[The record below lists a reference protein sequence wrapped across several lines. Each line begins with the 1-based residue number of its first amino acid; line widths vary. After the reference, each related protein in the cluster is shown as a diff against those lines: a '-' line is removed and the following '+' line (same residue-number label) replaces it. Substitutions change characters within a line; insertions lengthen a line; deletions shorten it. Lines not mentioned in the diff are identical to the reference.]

1 MNLFN
6 RIVSALLFLVLLV
19 VCVLIA
25 VAPAQTAL
33 LMKTQGSAAFG
44 LLESWYSY
52 NPFYFLLLQIA
63 LAVVSILL
71 FGGLFLL
78 EVWPRESKGVMV
90 KTESGTMAS
99 METDSIARRL
109 AWHLD
114 QLAGVVS
121 VDPRVQ
127 PRGKKIDLDVNIEA
141 APDVDIPSKT
151 EEITNTVKDVVEN
164 RLGLQMGK
172 LQVFIRYTNFPL
184 PSPKKA
190 AATGASHPGQMED
203 K

>member
-19 VCVLIA
+19 ASVLVA

-33 LMKTQGSAAFG
+33 LMKTQGNATLG

-63 LAVVSILL
+63 LVVVSVLL

-114 QLAGVVS
+114 QLAGVIS
-121 VDPRVQ
+121 VDPRVR

-172 LQVFIRYTNFPL
+172 LQVFIRYSNFPL
-184 PSPKKA
+184 PSPKKV
-190 AATGASHPGQMED
+190 AATGASQPGQMED